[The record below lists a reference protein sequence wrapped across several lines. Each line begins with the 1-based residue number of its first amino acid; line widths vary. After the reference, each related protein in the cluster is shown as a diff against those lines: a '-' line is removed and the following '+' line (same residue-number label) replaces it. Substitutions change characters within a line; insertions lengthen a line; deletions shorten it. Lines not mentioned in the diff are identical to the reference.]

1 MDTIKKKLIKDK
13 LFESTLS
20 VEEQNSIIFYIEK
33 TIDSTYMSPSGMEQ
47 AFNKWIGHI
56 PNGQIFK
63 VVKTLDTFTAVPYKE

>member
-33 TIDSTYMSPSGMEQ
+33 TIDSTYMTPNGMEQ
-47 AFNKWIGHI
+47 SFNKWIGHI
-56 PNGQIFK
+56 PNGQLFK
-63 VVKTLDTFTAVPYKE
+63 VVKTQDTFTAVPYKE